1 MRLGGG
7 AHPTPIY
14 NTGWIEAL
22 TKGLCLPLSLTHL
35 LHHRTPG
42 LRAPSPHPHLMA
54 LALCPPLSLGSA
66 SLCLKEVG
74 NCLWI
79 KALLEGC

>member
-22 TKGLCLPLSLTHL
+22 TKELCLPLSLTHL
-35 LHHRTPG
+35 LHHHTPG

-54 LALCPPLSLGSA
+54 LALCPLLSLFPLPQGGWELSVDQ
-66 SLCLKEVG
+66 SPP
-74 NCLWI
+74 
-79 KALLEGC
+79 